1 MPNAQCPMPNAQC
14 PIPNPQC
21 PILRLRSVQV
31 PNAQYFDFAQYKCP
45 MPNMLSKLFR
55 KTPLAW
61 RQLMKEKTR
70 LVVAV
75 AGITFADMLMFIQ
88 LGFES
93 ALFDAAIQPHRN
105 LEADLVLINPQF
117 QTLFSVK
124 SFSRE
129 RLYQTLGYE
138 GIESV
143 NSVYINTGQWRNPET
158 RLDRAILVWG
168 IDPAKP
174 AFKFPEI
181 QHNQDHLKQLYQVL
195 FDQAGRPEYGAV
207 GDIFKKTGNFDT
219 ELNNKAV
226 SVKGVFSNGAS
237 FAADGN
243 VITSDSTFLQ
253 LFPNRKPDQIE
264 VGLIHLKPGTDPEK
278 VRSQLVA
285 GLPNDVK
292 VLTPEGFAEIEK
304 NYWATGT
311 GIGFIFGLGVGVG
324 FIVGIVIVYQI
335 LYSDVSEHL
344 PEYATLKAMGYSDRY
359 LLGVLFQEAL
369 VLAVLG
375 YMPAFLLSL
384 GLYQITYAAT
394 LLPLTMKLE
403 RAISVFILTIIMCT
417 FSGAIAMRKLRA
429 ADPAD
434 VF

>member
-1 MPNAQCPMPNAQC
+1 M
-14 PIPNPQC
+14 
-21 PILRLRSVQV
+21 
-31 PNAQYFDFAQYKCP
+31 
-45 MPNMLSKLFR
+45 KLFR

-93 ALFDAAIQPHRN
+93 ALFDAAIKPHRN
-105 LEADLVLINPQF
+105 LQADLVLINPQL

-129 RLYQTLGYE
+129 RLYQTLAYDGV
-138 GIESV
+138 ESV
-143 NSVYINTGQWRNPET
+143 NSVYISTGQWRNPET
-158 RLDRAILVWG
+158 RLERAILVWG

-174 AFKFPEI
+174 AFKSPETKQN
-181 QHNQDHLKQLYQVL
+181 QHYLKQLYQVL

-207 GDIFKKTGNFDT
+207 GDIFKKTGNFET
-219 ELNNKAV
+219 ELNNKAI
-226 SVKGVFSNGAS
+226 SVKALFTDGAS

-253 LFPNRKPDQIE
+253 IFPERKPDRIE
-264 VGLIHLKPGTDPEK
+264 VGLITLKPDADPEK
-278 VRSQLVA
+278 VRSQLA
-285 GLPNDVK
+285 ARLPNDVK
-292 VLTPEGFAEIEK
+292 VLIPEAFAQIERQ
-304 NYWATGT
+304 YWETGT
-311 GIGFIFGLGVGVG
+311 AIGFIFGLGTTVG

-335 LYSDVSEHL
+335 LYSDVSEHM
-344 PEYATLKAMGYSDRY
+344 PEYATLKAMGYGDRY
-359 LLGVLFQEAL
+359 LLVVLLQEAL
-369 VLAVLG
+369 FLAVLG
-375 YMPAFLLSL
+375 YMPAFFLSV
-384 GLYQITYAAT
+384 GLYQLTYTAT
-394 LLPLTMKLE
+394 MLPLAMKLE
-403 RAISVFILTIIMCT
+403 RAIHVLILTIIMCS

>member
-1 MPNAQCPMPNAQC
+1 
-14 PIPNPQC
+14 
-21 PILRLRSVQV
+21 
-31 PNAQYFDFAQYKCP
+31 
-45 MPNMLSKLFR
+45 MLSKLFR

-93 ALFDAAIQPHRN
+93 ALFDAAIKPHRN

-129 RLYQTLGYE
+129 RLYQTLGYD
-138 GIESV
+138 GVQSV

-158 RLDRAILVWG
+158 RLDRAILIWG
-168 IDPAKP
+168 IDPAKS

-181 QHNQDHLKQLYQVL
+181 QQNQDHLKQLYQVL

-207 GDIFKKTGNFDT
+207 GDIFKKTGNFET

-253 LFPNRKPDQIE
+253 LFPDRKPDQIE
-264 VGLIHLKPGTDPEK
+264 VGLIHLKPGADPEK

-292 VLTPEGFAEIEK
+292 VLTPEGFAETEK

-335 LYSDVSEHL
+335 LYSDVSEHM

-375 YMPAFLLSL
+375 YIPAFFLSF

-403 RAISVFILTIIMCT
+403 RAIAVLILTIVMCS
-417 FSGAIAMRKLRA
+417 FSGAIAMRKLRS

>member
-1 MPNAQCPMPNAQC
+1 
-14 PIPNPQC
+14 
-21 PILRLRSVQV
+21 
-31 PNAQYFDFAQYKCP
+31 
-45 MPNMLSKLFR
+45 MLSQMFR

-70 LVVAV
+70 LAVAV

-93 ALFDAAIQPHRN
+93 ALFDAAVKPHRN
-105 LEADLVLINPQF
+105 LQADLVLINPQF

-138 GIESV
+138 GVQSV
-143 NSVYINTGQWRNPET
+143 TPLYIGTGQWRNPET
-158 RLDRAILVWG
+158 RQDRAILVWG
-168 IDPAKP
+168 IDPATS
-174 AFKFPEI
+174 AFTFPEI
-181 QHNQDHLKQLYQVL
+181 RKNQDQIKQLNQVL

-207 GDIFKKTGNFDT
+207 GDIFKKTNSFQT
-219 ELNNKAV
+219 ELNNIGVNV
-226 SVKGVFSNGAS
+226 SGVFSNGAS

-243 VITSDSTFLQ
+243 VIASDSTFLR
-253 LFPNRKPDQIE
+253 LFPERKPERIE
-264 VGLIHLKPGTDPEK
+264 VGLITLKPGVDKEK
-278 VRSQLVA
+278 VRSQLAA

-292 VLTPEGFAEIEK
+292 VLTPEGFAQTEK
-304 NYWATGT
+304 EYWANGT

-335 LYSDVSEHL
+335 LYSDVSDHL
-344 PEYATLKAMGYSDRY
+344 PEYATLKAMGYTDRY
-359 LLGVLFQEAL
+359 LLVVLLQEAL
-369 VLAVLG
+369 LLAFLG
-375 YMPAFLLSL
+375 YLPAYILSF

-394 LLPLTMKLE
+394 MLPIAMKLE
-403 RAISVFILTIIMCT
+403 RAITVFILTIIMCT
-417 FSGAIAMRKLRA
+417 ASGAIAMRKLRS

>member
-1 MPNAQCPMPNAQC
+1 MFFKQSQ
-14 PIPNPQC
+14 
-21 PILRLRSVQV
+21 
-31 PNAQYFDFAQYKCP
+31 
-45 MPNMLSKLFR
+45 

-70 LVVAV
+70 LLVAV

-105 LEADLVLINPQF
+105 LQADLVLINPQF

-138 GIESV
+138 GVKSV
-143 NSVYINTGQWRNPET
+143 NSVYIGTGQWRNPQT

-168 IDPAKP
+168 IDPAQP
-174 AFKFPEI
+174 AFKFPEVQEN
-181 QHNQDHLKQLYQVL
+181 QHYLKQLHQVL

-219 ELNNKAV
+219 ELNNKAIRV
-226 SVKGVFSNGAS
+226 RGVFSNGAS

-253 LFPNRKPDQIE
+253 LFPERQRERVE
-264 VGLIHLKPGTDPEK
+264 VGLITLNPGVNAEK
-278 VRSQLVA
+278 VRSQLA
-285 GLPNDVK
+285 AELPNDVS
-292 VLTPEGFAEIEK
+292 VLTPEEFAQIEK
-304 NYWATGT
+304 EYWAEGT
-311 GIGFIFGLGVGVG
+311 GIGFIFGLGVVVG

-359 LLGVLFQEAL
+359 LLQVLLQEAL
-369 VLAVLG
+369 FLAVLG
-375 YMPAFLLSL
+375 YIPAFFLSF
-384 GLYQITYAAT
+384 GLYQLTYAAT
-394 LLPLTMKLE
+394 MLPITMKLE
-403 RAISVFILTIIMCT
+403 RAITVFILTVIMCS
-417 FSGAIAMRKLRA
+417 FSGAIAMRKLRT